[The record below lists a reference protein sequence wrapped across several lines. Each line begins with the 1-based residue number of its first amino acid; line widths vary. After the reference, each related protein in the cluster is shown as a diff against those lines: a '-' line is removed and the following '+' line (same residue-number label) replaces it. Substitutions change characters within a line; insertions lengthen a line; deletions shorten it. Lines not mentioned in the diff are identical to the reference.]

1 MFLKKSIA
9 YFLIFLCINNAQA
22 QYYLRGEIKDEKNK
36 PLPHAKIFVHGEKK
50 IYYSESNN
58 GSFGIDEKRLYDS
71 LTISLDGYET
81 KTIRV
86 KTDVWLVV
94 KLKATDDANSKRQPK
109 LISITKD
116 QSRDAFRA
124 LAAGDETYFQLV
136 ENEYIDAKTFHNIGF
151 SLNVNKASYSN
162 VRRFINM
169 KSEVPTDAIRTEEL
183 INYFNLG
190 YHEPGGD
197 SLFSVYSQ
205 LTSCPWNKQNK
216 LMFVN
221 VSAKKIDLEK
231 VPPGNF
237 VFLIDVSGSMDMP
250 NRLPLLKAAFQLFV
264 KNLRPVDTV
273 SIVTYGGY
281 VQILLQPTSGQDQKK
296 ILESIELLEANG
308 DTPGESAIRVAYQL
322 AKKTFIKG
330 GNNRVILATDG
341 DFNVGETSEKA
352 LDEIISKQRL
362 TGVYLTC
369 LGVGMG
375 NLKDSKLQTLA
386 KNGNGNYAYL
396 DDIQEAE
403 RVLVKELTQ
412 TLYAVADDAFMNLNF
427 NSDLVKSYRLIGF
440 DNKKEALVDNK
451 NLLEGGEIGSG
462 SNVLAIF
469 EIVPTD
475 SLIKISNK
483 TSNQNLAEMELR
495 YSINSAHTN
504 HSIHYIANPNFVP
517 FDSIDNSLRFATA
530 LTMFSL
536 KLKKSNYFPFKSW
549 ASIKKIAQ
557 ISVDPT
563 NRLQLEF
570 IALIDKATKI
580 YGNKRI
586 KKRD

>member
-1 MFLKKSIA
+1 
-9 YFLIFLCINNAQA
+9 
-22 QYYLRGEIKDEKNK
+22 
-36 PLPHAKIFVHGEKK
+36 
-50 IYYSESNN
+50 
-58 GSFGIDEKRLYDS
+58 
-71 LTISLDGYET
+71 
-81 KTIRV
+81 
-86 KTDVWLVV
+86 
-94 KLKATDDANSKRQPK
+94 
-109 LISITKD
+109 
-116 QSRDAFRA
+116 
-124 LAAGDETYFQLV
+124 
-136 ENEYIDAKTFHNIGF
+136 
-151 SLNVNKASYSN
+151 
-162 VRRFINM
+162 
-169 KSEVPTDAIRTEEL
+169 
-183 INYFNLG
+183 
-190 YHEPGGD
+190 
-197 SLFSVYSQ
+197 
-205 LTSCPWNKQNK
+205 
-216 LMFVN
+216 
-221 VSAKKIDLEK
+221 
-231 VPPGNF
+231 

-281 VQILLQPTSGQDQKK
+281 VQIWLQPTSGQEQKK
-296 ILESIELLEANG
+296 ILESIELLEASG

-412 TLYAVADDAFMNLNF
+412 TLYAVADDAF
-427 NSDLVKSYRLIGF
+427 VKTYRLIGF

-475 SLIKISNK
+475 SSIKISNK
-483 TSNQNLAEMELR
+483 TSNQYLAEMELR
-495 YSINSAHTN
+495 YSLNSNHTN
-504 HSIHYIANPNFVP
+504 HSLHYIANPNFVP
-517 FDSIDNSLRFATA
+517 FDSIDHSLRFATA

-536 KLKKSNYFPFKSW
+536 KLKQSKFFPYKSW
-549 ASIKKIAQ
+549 SSIKKLAQ
-557 ISVDPT
+557 NAVDPT
-563 NRLQLEF
+563 NRLQIEF
-570 IALIDKATKI
+570 ITLIEKASKI
-580 YGNKRI
+580 YGNK
-586 KKRD
+586 KAKQRD

>member
-36 PLPHAKIFVHGEKK
+36 LLPHAKIFVHGEKK
-50 IYYSESNN
+50 IYYSESNT

-81 KTIRV
+81 QTIRV
-86 KTDVWLVV
+86 KSDVWLVV

-116 QSRDAFRA
+116 QNREALKAF
-124 LAAGDETYFQLV
+124 AAGEETYFQLV
-136 ENEYIDAKTFHNIGF
+136 ENEYIDAKTFHNTGF

-190 YHEPGGD
+190 YHKPEGD

-281 VQILLQPTSGQDQKK
+281 VQILLQPTSGQEQKK
-296 ILESIELLEANG
+296 ILESIELLEASG

-412 TLYAVADDAFMNLNF
+412 TLYAVADDAFMNVNF
-427 NSDLVKSYRLIGF
+427 NSDLVKTYRLIGF

-475 SLIKISNK
+475 SLIKMSNK
-483 TSNQNLAEMELR
+483 LSNQHLAEMDLR
-495 YSINSAHTN
+495 YSINTNHTN
-504 HSIHYIANPNFVP
+504 HSLHYIANSNFVP
-517 FDSIDNSLRFATA
+517 FDSIDNSFRFATA

-536 KLKKSNYFPFKSW
+536 KLKQSAYFPYKSW
-549 ASIKKIAQ
+549 NSIKKMAQ
-557 ISVDPT
+557 NAVDPT
-563 NRLQLEF
+563 NRLQIEF
-570 IALIDKATKI
+570 IALIEKAAKI
-580 YGNKRI
+580 YGNK
-586 KKRD
+586 KAKQRD